1 MTVMAVFGIVGYAM
15 KEMNYPVAP
24 AMLGII
30 LGDLLDNNL
39 RRSLVLTNGSLIPF
53 FTRPISLILFLAI
66 LLTVLGRIEP
76 VRRLVGK
83 AFGRSA
89 RQGG

>member
-1 MTVMAVFGIVGYAM
+1 MVMAVFGIIGYAM
-15 KEMNYPVAP
+15 KEMDYPVAP

-66 LLTVLGRIEP
+66 LFTVLGRIEP
-76 VRRLVGK
+76 VRRLAGRVL
-83 AFGRSA
+83 GRSA
-89 RQGG
+89 R

>member
-1 MTVMAVFGIVGYAM
+1 
-15 KEMNYPVAP
+15 
-24 AMLGII
+24 
-30 LGDLLDNNL
+30 LDNNL

-83 AFGRSA
+83 AFSRSA
-89 RQGG
+89 Q

>member
-1 MTVMAVFGIVGYAM
+1 
-15 KEMNYPVAP
+15 
-24 AMLGII
+24 MLGII

-83 AFGRSA
+83 AFSRSA
-89 RQGG
+89 Q